1 VLTPLCAVPGVRV
14 GYYACRAHRHAPA
27 VEEASGGHSIG
38 FVRRGFFVK
47 QVGTARAAADATNAV
62 LFPRDE
68 VYRIHHPIDGG
79 DECLVLDLDDDVV
92 AASMGECG
100 DPASAEAK
108 RLPSGQARLDAAHQ
122 LLLSRLAARAR
133 RDEDVVATEES
144 ACRLAA
150 AAIAGARTGLPAR
163 PRPGADRDD
172 RIRAVQATMSRR
184 LGDRLTL
191 TGLAASVE
199 WSSFQLLR
207 AFRAATGLPVH
218 RYLTELRVAAAVA
231 RLADGEADLTRLA
244 LECGFADHSHF
255 ANVFRRHARLTPSA
269 ARTFVT
275 RSRASR

>member
-27 VEEASGGHSIG
+27 VEEASPGHSIG

-47 QVGTARAAADATNAV
+47 QVGRARAAADATHAV

-79 DECLVLDLDDDVV
+79 DECLVLDLDDEVV
-92 AASMGECG
+92 AALMAECG

-108 RLPSGQARLDAAHQ
+108 RLPSGHARLDAAHQ

-133 RDEDVVATEES
+133 RDEDVVAIEES
-144 ACRLAA
+144 ACRVAA
-150 AAIAGARTGLPAR
+150 AAVAGARTGRQAR

-199 WSSFQLLR
+199 WSPFQLLR
-207 AFRAATGLPVH
+207 AFRAATGAPVH